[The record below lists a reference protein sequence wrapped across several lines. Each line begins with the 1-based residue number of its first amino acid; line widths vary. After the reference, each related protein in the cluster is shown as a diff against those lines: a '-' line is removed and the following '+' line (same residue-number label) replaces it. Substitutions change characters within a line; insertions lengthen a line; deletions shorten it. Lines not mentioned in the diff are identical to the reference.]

1 MKKEKKVKT
10 GPQNMQKNF
19 KKGKFFFLN
28 RQKIEKIISFK
39 FNYPGN

>member
-10 GPQNMQKNF
+10 GPQNMQKKI

-28 RQKIEKIISFK
+28 RQKIEKNSK
-39 FNYPGN
+39 FQV

>member
-19 KKGKFFFLN
+19 KKANFFF
-28 RQKIEKIISFK
+28 KIGKK
-39 FNYPGN
+39 LKK